1 MGVNDSVWCT
11 DKCVSSAK
19 SEPVKVVPKM
29 RIGTATPSIACIH
42 VSVHGCMC
50 GLCVWVSVC
59 VRRGGGGEGAN
70 RGCDSVS
77 KSVIVCVCVL
87 VKKSDS
93 VCQEEFMT
101 QSIKQQIDRTDHQG

>member
-1 MGVNDSVWCT
+1 MAA
-11 DKCVSSAK
+11 CVAR
-19 SEPVKVVPKM
+19 VG
-29 RIGTATPSIACIH
+29 I
-42 VSVHGCMC
+42 
-50 GLCVWVSVC
+50 CVC
-59 VRRGGGGEGAN
+59 KEGGERAN

-77 KSVIVCVCVL
+77 KSVIVCVRVL

>member
-1 MGVNDSVWCT
+1 
-11 DKCVSSAK
+11 
-19 SEPVKVVPKM
+19 
-29 RIGTATPSIACIH
+29 
-42 VSVHGCMC
+42 MC
-50 GLCVWVSVC
+50 KA
-59 VRRGGGGEGAN
+59 GGGERAN

-77 KSVIVCVCVL
+77 KSVIVCVRVL